1 MNGETMGKL
10 RAAADFLRELGEPKV
25 AVVLGSGLGDVL
37 PLEGE
42 RAVAFAEVPGFPAPT
57 APGHKGEIAVGV
69 LGGVEILVQRG
80 RLHYYEGYSPEEVVF
95 PVRTYAIL
103 GVRTLVLTNASGG
116 IADGLAPGDLVLIR
130 DHINMLGFNPLRGPN
145 LDELGPRFPD
155 MTHAYDPGLRELA
168 HAVARELGI
177 ELREGVYLATMG
189 PTYET
194 PAEIRAFRALGADL
208 VGMSTV
214 PEVIA
219 ARHAGMRVLA
229 ISCVTNLA
237 AGIAKGPLSHEE
249 VLEIG
254 RRRAADLGRLL
265 AELLPRL
272 AR

>member
-1 MNGETMGKL
+1 MMESL
-10 RAAADFLRELGEPKV
+10 RAAAEFLRKLGEPTV

-42 RAVAFAEVPGFPAPT
+42 RVVAFTEVPGFPSPT
-57 APGHKGEIAVGV
+57 APGHKGEIAVGK
-69 LGGVEILVQRG
+69 LGGTEVLVQRG
-80 RLHYYEGYSPEEVVF
+80 RLHYYEGYSPEEIVF
-95 PVRTYAIL
+95 PVRAYALL
-103 GVRTLVLTNASGG
+103 GVRVLVLTNASGG
-116 IADGLAPGDLVLIR
+116 IAEGLAPGDLVLIR

-145 LDELGPRFPD
+145 PDELGPRFPD
-155 MTHAYDPGLRELA
+155 MTHAYDPELREIA
-168 HAVARELGI
+168 HGVAQELGI

-194 PAEIRAFRALGADL
+194 PAEIKAFRTLGADL

-219 ARHAGMRVLA
+219 ARHAGLRVLA

-237 AGIAKGPLSHEE
+237 AGIAKHPLSHEE

-254 RRRAADLGRLL
+254 RRKAAELGRLL
-265 AELLPRL
+265 AALLPRL
-272 AR
+272 GR